1 MIFSEWV
8 KFSLQLAIED
18 EVTRRNLVSLMF
30 NYIGQV
36 DHSYNDYKRLLKYN
50 HLMIR
55 DFDLRGLDLAM
66 DGNDDLEFDP

>member
-1 MIFSEWV
+1 
-8 KFSLQLAIED
+8 
-18 EVTRRNLVSLMF
+18 MF

-36 DHSYNDYKRLLKYN
+36 DHSYSDYKRLLKYN